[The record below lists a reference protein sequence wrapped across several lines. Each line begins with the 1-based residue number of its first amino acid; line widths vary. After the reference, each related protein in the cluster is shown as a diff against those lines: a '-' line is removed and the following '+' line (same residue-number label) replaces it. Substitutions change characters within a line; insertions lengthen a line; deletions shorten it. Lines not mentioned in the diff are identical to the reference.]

1 MKYPFK
7 LLLTEFAFFY
17 VKCTGFR
24 RGHTGFATIG
34 TLVIIFTSV
43 TIMALLR
50 TLERNDFAL
59 ALSMSKFLT
68 FEASTGFGTRD
79 DGLSEL
85 TDIEIYKELEP
96 HGIAH
101 AKWFISRE
109 TGPEVK
115 LNTFLITYN
124 TPDIPISIRI
134 GHYNVRVNPYV
145 PNPVLDHEVLIPC
158 IFQYQLIQIN
168 HRLYNR
174 PPRYS

>member
-1 MKYPFK
+1 VVACY
-7 LLLTEFAFFY
+7 
-17 VKCTGFR
+17 
-24 RGHTGFATIG
+24 
-34 TLVIIFTSV
+34 
-43 TIMALLR
+43 
-50 TLERNDFAL
+50 
-59 ALSMSKFLT
+59 
-68 FEASTGFGTRD
+68 RD

-109 TGPEVK
+109 TGPEVN

-145 PNPVLDHEVLIPC
+145 PNPVLASNVRNLDMDKANAKSFLSSVRRRAMMVTLVKMITSVPIVANPVWPLLKPVH
-158 IFQYQLIQIN
+158 FT
-168 HRLYNR
+168 
-174 PPRYS
+174 

>member
-1 MKYPFK
+1 MVACY
-7 LLLTEFAFFY
+7 
-17 VKCTGFR
+17 
-24 RGHTGFATIG
+24 
-34 TLVIIFTSV
+34 
-43 TIMALLR
+43 
-50 TLERNDFAL
+50 
-59 ALSMSKFLT
+59 
-68 FEASTGFGTRD
+68 RD

-109 TGPEVK
+109 TGPEVN

-145 PNPVLDHEVLIPC
+145 PNPVLASNVRNLDMDKANAKSFLSSVRRRAMMVTLVKMITNVPIEANPVWPL
-158 IFQYQLIQIN
+158 L
-168 HRLYNR
+168 
-174 PPRYS
+174 

>member
-1 MKYPFK
+1 MVACY
-7 LLLTEFAFFY
+7 
-17 VKCTGFR
+17 
-24 RGHTGFATIG
+24 
-34 TLVIIFTSV
+34 
-43 TIMALLR
+43 
-50 TLERNDFAL
+50 
-59 ALSMSKFLT
+59 
-68 FEASTGFGTRD
+68 RD

-109 TGPEVK
+109 TGPEVN

-145 PNPVLDHEVLIPC
+145 PNPVLASNVRNLDMDKANAKSFLSSVRRRAMMVTLVKMITSVPIVANPVWPLLKPVH
-158 IFQYQLIQIN
+158 FT
-168 HRLYNR
+168 
-174 PPRYS
+174 

>member
-1 MKYPFK
+1 
-7 LLLTEFAFFY
+7 
-17 VKCTGFR
+17 
-24 RGHTGFATIG
+24 
-34 TLVIIFTSV
+34 
-43 TIMALLR
+43 MACY
-50 TLERNDFAL
+50 
-59 ALSMSKFLT
+59 
-68 FEASTGFGTRD
+68 RD

-109 TGPEVK
+109 TGPEVN

-145 PNPVLDHEVLIPC
+145 PNPVLASNVRNLDMDKANAKSFLSSVRRRAMMVTLVKMITSVPIVANPVWPLLKPVH
-158 IFQYQLIQIN
+158 FT
-168 HRLYNR
+168 
-174 PPRYS
+174 